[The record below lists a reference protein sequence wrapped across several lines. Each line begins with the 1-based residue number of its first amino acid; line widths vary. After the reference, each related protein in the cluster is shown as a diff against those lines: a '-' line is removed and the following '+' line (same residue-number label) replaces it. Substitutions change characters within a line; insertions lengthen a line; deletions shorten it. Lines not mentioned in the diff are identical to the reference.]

1 MKGVPTPYRVKPAR
15 YCINIG
21 LIILL
26 AGSLF
31 SLQAQPPSSL
41 PEKDSLLPIPPL
53 SERMKRWGPND
64 TILVNAIWYKNEV
77 LSYREEEMAWVSNLS
92 PEQLEKHIAAW
103 NRLRNAVYVTYP
115 YARVA
120 GATINQINLELE
132 KSSSKKDRKQI
143 IKAREKE
150 LRDQFTEPLTNLSV
164 YQGKI
169 LMKIINRQTG
179 NNCYE
184 LVKEF
189 KGGINA
195 RLYQT
200 VAFFFGGNLKQEW
213 DLAQNKTD
221 RDIENIIRE
230 IDGSWYNNPY
240 RR

>member
-1 MKGVPTPYRVKPAR
+1 
-15 YCINIG
+15 
-21 LIILL
+21 
-26 AGSLF
+26 
-31 SLQAQPPSSL
+31 
-41 PEKDSLLPIPPL
+41 
-53 SERMKRWGPND
+53 
-64 TILVNAIWYKNEV
+64 
-77 LSYREEEMAWVSNLS
+77 
-92 PEQLEKHIAAW
+92 
-103 NRLRNAVYVTYP
+103 
-115 YARVA
+115 
-120 GATINQINLELE
+120 
-132 KSSSKKDRKQI
+132 
-143 IKAREKE
+143 
-150 LRDQFTEPLTNLSV
+150 
-164 YQGKI
+164 
-169 LMKIINRQTG
+169 MKIINRQTG